1 VVAPLALNAQAARW
15 ACVIMACLIFLA
27 VREAERAWPSPLSA
41 LLLRWWAL
49 PFVIALAV
57 ALAVLS
63 WAGLID

>member
-1 VVAPLALNAQAARW
+1 VVLTGPAARW
-15 ACVIMACLIFLA
+15 ACVIMACLVYLA

-57 ALAVLS
+57 ALAVAS
-63 WAGLID
+63 SAGLID

>member
-1 VVAPLALNAQAARW
+1 VVLTGPAARW
-15 ACVIMACLIFLA
+15 ACVIMACLVYLA

-57 ALAVLS
+57 ALAVAS
-63 WAGLID
+63 AAGWID